1 MLKLNVFEE
10 FFWQIKKLIIYGKEA
25 FLDIF
30 HRYFPEEIS
39 LYSNGKY
46 FIVQSSIIDPCQFIL
61 AVLKGKGLKVSFAR
75 KLFFGIN

>member
-1 MLKLNVFEE
+1 MLNLNVFEE

-30 HRYFPEEIS
+30 HRYFPGEIS

-46 FIVQSSIIDPCQFIL
+46 FIVQSSIIDPCQFIV
-61 AVLKGKGLKVSFAR
+61 AVLRGKRFKS
-75 KLFFGIN
+75 